1 MKGNVKK
8 RPANAHVY
16 HSWNSRSF
24 EMRFS
29 GIKYG
34 SITTGGTFHVKG
46 TILFDSKVA
55 NVSTRDST
63 TAIVTFLRDGT
74 KNDAVALK
82 FEIASE
88 CSQFVD
94 NAKRLI
100 DAHKALANEK
110 DSTARLNGALAKSS
124 RADVEREIERAAQSE
139 ADGFLSEEL
148 GPYLSKARQKIEAV
162 KQEQHDYRTT
172 LASACT
178 TAIRTNELSDVE
190 AALKAA
196 SSGRNIWGD
205 LIKLDDKMSIIQKT
219 RNELERL
226 QKETQLAG
234 QITAAI
240 QSDNR
245 RALQEC
251 ATASRELMASNN
263 GESSTKFA
271 QAVRQ
276 CEGRIAE
283 MNAEQEK
290 CREAMRAEISRAMKS
305 GDMDSL
311 AASLRAITVEG
322 KQMHG
327 DVVRLD
333 GDGKDKKM
341 LQQAQS
347 VLGQLQKE
355 APVANQITAAIQSD
369 NRRALQECATASREL
384 MASNNGE
391 SSTKFAQAVRQ
402 CEGRIAE
409 MNAEQE
415 KCREAMRAEISRAM
429 KRKDLDALGASLRAA
444 TVEGKRIHGDVVK
457 LGGDGKDKQLLQ
469 QARAP
474 LEKLC
479 EQWRTKERKILRA
492 ALTDAKRSSEVTA
505 ESFEQV
511 EGACHS
517 ATRGT
522 ILHSQKVSLSA
533 DTEPLLREAEAWL
546 KDCNVEEP
554 AAFVAWAKALF
565 SANRRDFLKMK
576 PLIREAGVNTPQD
589 LVDLFNSGDE
599 GKAFAASLVS
609 VLPIVKGWKLKGG
622 VQLGQVQAPAT
633 KNSSEGDETTAV
645 VGWLRRV
652 TAANT
657 EQCARIR
664 SIVYEAG
671 ATQPG
676 DLTRLLADKK
686 GGGSHFIERI
696 KEQLPLAKQW
706 KLMKG
711 LKSDPAQVRT
721 GTVPSDDSD
730 EVGASAAWLRNVATA
745 SESQV
750 RNIRPILLE
759 AGATQPDDLARL
771 FEDKKEGGAEFV
783 RRIAE
788 ALPPVK
794 RWKFWTFVPTA
805 AAGGSRPAPGSND
818 DTAPLA
824 KWLMEKD
831 AAALDEGDVAA
842 MMPAILEVRWLLI
855 PVQQFSVTHTHT
867 HLTLIKIAHDKSDA
881 NSNI

>member
-8 RPANAHVY
+8 RPAKAHVY

-63 TAIVTFLRDGT
+63 TAIVTFLCDGT

-162 KQEQHDYRTT
+162 KQEQQDYRTT

-178 TAIRTNELSDVE
+178 AAIRTNELSDVE

-226 QKETQLAG
+226 QKETQIAG
-234 QITAAI
+234 QIATAI

-290 CREAMRAEISRAMKS
+290 CREAMRAEISRAM
-305 GDMDSL
+305 
-311 AASLRAITVEG
+311 T
-322 KQMHG
+322 
-327 DVVRLD
+327 
-333 GDGKDKKM
+333 
-341 LQQAQS
+341 
-347 VLGQLQKE
+347 
-355 APVANQITAAIQSD
+355 
-369 NRRALQECATASREL
+369 
-384 MASNNGE
+384 
-391 SSTKFAQAVRQ
+391 
-402 CEGRIAE
+402 
-409 MNAEQE
+409 
-415 KCREAMRAEISRAM
+415 
-429 KRKDLDALGASLRAA
+429 RKDLDALGASLRAA

-457 LGGDGKDKQLLQ
+457 LGGDGKDKQLLK
-469 QARAP
+469 QARAAI
-474 LEKLC
+474 ENAC
-479 EQWRTKERKILRA
+479 EQWRTKERKSLVA
-492 ALTDAKRSSEVTA
+492 ALTDAKKSAEVSA
-505 ESFEQV
+505 EIFEQV
-511 EGACHS
+511 EAACHS
-517 ATRGT
+517 ASRGT

-609 VLPIVKGWKLKGG
+609 VLPIVKGWKLVGG

-711 LKSDPAQVRT
+711 LKSDPAQVQT
-721 GTVPSDDSD
+721 EDVPSDDSD
-730 EVGASAAWLRNVATA
+730 EVGATTAWLRNVATA

-831 AAALDEGDVAA
+831 ATALDEGDVAA